1 MSSGVGIPAGTVFAG
16 DYRILR
22 PLAAGGMGAVY
33 VAEQLSTGKQRALK
47 LMHAELAWDARLR
60 ERFVQEARVGA
71 SIDSEHVV
79 EVVGAGV
86 DPSSGTPWLA
96 MELLDGLDL
105 STLMQQRGPL
115 PVVEVRE
122 ILSQLCHAL
131 AAAHRS
137 GIVHRDLKPQNIFVA
152 RSRQQSI
159 AFKVKVLDFG
169 IAKVVA
175 AARGTSQATAVVG
188 TPLWMAPE
196 QTDPNGVV
204 SPASDVWALGL
215 IAFRML
221 TARWYWTQAAGE
233 ASSVMTLMREV
244 LFEPI
249 LPPSVRAVSMGV
261 GHLIPPG
268 FDAWFARCVDRNPL
282 ARFRDAGE
290 AMQALEPVLGRT
302 APTAV
307 NHPGSLPGSLPSP
320 ATPALPPAGLPPYV
334 YGTTGVPAHTPSPQP
349 DFGQV
354 THGGLGAPAPSRR
367 ASSLWVWMVVGIVAV
382 LLAAGG
388 VVLLLAL
395 AAVGIDASST
405 DVAGNPTGDITGTYV
420 IADGTNPGGTGRY
433 YGSAAVQRVS
443 ATYQVRWDLSVGP
456 SQHGIGLVSGNLFGV
471 GYAPGADYAVAL
483 YEIEGGTLR
492 GAYSRANVPGRVGR
506 EVLVGPVGL
515 SGTYRV
521 AQSEDGL
528 AGEVQ
533 IRANGSSFTLVRS
546 PEAGGLQGTGIR
558 KNDRLVVTW
567 ARPPVQ
573 GGVVAYEIGP
583 GLLDGKWAPLQSPTL
598 GTETLRVQ

>member
-1 MSSGVGIPAGTVFAG
+1 
-16 DYRILR
+16 
-22 PLAAGGMGAVY
+22 MGAVY

-79 EVVGAGV
+79 EVVGAGIDV
-86 DPSSGTPWLA
+86 SSGTPWLA

-105 STLMQQRGPL
+105 SSLMQQRGPL
-115 PVVEVRE
+115 PVAEVRE

-137 GIVHRDLKPQNIFVA
+137 GIVHRDLKPQNVFVA

-221 TARWYWTQAAGE
+221 TARWYWTQAVGE

-249 LPPSVRAVSMGV
+249 VPPSFRAGQMGV

-290 AMQALEPVLGRT
+290 AMQALEPVLGRG
-302 APTAV
+302 PTALG
-307 NHPGSLPGSLPSP
+307 HAGSLPLPAP
-320 ATPALPPAGLPPYV
+320 PPAGVPPHV
-334 YGTTGVPAHTPSPQP
+334 YGTTGVPAHTPSPQA
-349 DFGQV
+349 DFAQV
-354 THGGLGAPAPSRR
+354 THGGLGVPAPAKR
-367 ASSLWVWMVVGIVAV
+367 ASSLWVWMVAGIVAV

-433 YGSAAVQRVS
+433 YGSVAVQRVS

-471 GYAPGADYAVAL
+471 GYAPGGDYAVAV

-492 GAYSRANVPGRVGR
+492 GAYARANVPGRVGR
-506 EVLVGPVGL
+506 EVLVGPTGL
-515 SGTYRV
+515 LGTYRV
-521 AQSEDGL
+521 TQSEDGL

-533 IRANGSSFTLVRS
+533 IRANGSAFTLMRT

-567 ARPPVQ
+567 ARSAVQ

>member
-1 MSSGVGIPAGTVFAG
+1 
-16 DYRILR
+16 
-22 PLAAGGMGAVY
+22 MGAVY

-105 STLMQQRGPL
+105 SSLMQQRGPL
-115 PVVEVRE
+115 PVAEVRE
-122 ILSQLCHAL
+122 ILGQLCHAL

-152 RSRQQSI
+152 RSRQQNI

-221 TARWYWTQAAGE
+221 TARWYWTQAVGE

-249 LPPSVRAVSMGV
+249 VPPSVRAAQMGV
-261 GHLIPPG
+261 GHLIPQG

-282 ARFRDAGE
+282 ARFRGAGE
-290 AMQALEPVLGRT
+290 AMQALEPVLGRV
-302 APTAV
+302 ASTAV
-307 NHPGSLPGSLPSP
+307 NPPGSLPGSLPSP
-320 ATPALPPAGLPPYV
+320 VPLMPPPGAPPPV
-334 YGTTGVPAHTPSPQP
+334 YGTTGVSAHTPSPQP
-349 DFGQV
+349 DFAQV
-354 THGGLGAPAPSRR
+354 THGGLGVSAPAKRT
-367 ASSLWVWMVVGIVAV
+367 SSLWVWMMAGVVVV

-388 VVLLLAL
+388 VVVLLAL

-405 DVAGNPTGDITGTYV
+405 DVTGNPTEDITGTYV
-420 IADGTNPGGTGRY
+420 ISDGTNPGGTGRY
-433 YGSAAVQRVS
+433 HGSVAVQRVS
-443 ATYQVRWDLSVGP
+443 AMYQVRWDLSVGP

-471 GYAPGADYAVAL
+471 GYATGGDYAVAV

-492 GAYSRANVPGRVGR
+492 GAYSRANVLGRVGR
-506 EVLVGPVGL
+506 EVLLGPAGL

-546 PEAGGLQGTGIR
+546 PEAGGLEGTGIR

-567 ARPPVQ
+567 ARSPVQ

-583 GLLDGKWAPLQSPTL
+583 GVLDGKWAPLQSQML

>member
-1 MSSGVGIPAGTVFAG
+1 
-16 DYRILR
+16 
-22 PLAAGGMGAVY
+22 MGAVY

-79 EVVGAGV
+79 EVVGAGI
-86 DPSSGTPWLA
+86 DASSGTPWLA

-105 STLMQQRGPL
+105 SSLMQQRGPL
-115 PVVEVRE
+115 PVAEVRE

-137 GIVHRDLKPQNIFVA
+137 GIVHRDLKPQNVFVA

-221 TARWYWTQAAGE
+221 TARWYWTQAGGE

-249 LPPSVRAVSMGV
+249 VPPSFRAGQMGV

-268 FDAWFARCVDRNPL
+268 FDAWFARCVDRNAL

-290 AMQALEPVLGRT
+290 AMQALDPVLGRG
-302 APTAV
+302 PTVLSHA
-307 NHPGSLPGSLPSP
+307 GSLPLP
-320 ATPALPPAGLPPYV
+320 AMPPAGVPPHV
-334 YGTTGVPAHTPSPQP
+334 YGTTGVPAHTPSPQA
-349 DFGQV
+349 DFAQV
-354 THGGLGAPAPSRR
+354 THGGLGVPAPAKR
-367 ASSLWVWMVVGIVAV
+367 ASSLWVWMVAGIVAV

-405 DVAGNPTGDITGTYV
+405 DVAGNPSGDITGTYV

-433 YGSAAVQRVS
+433 YGSVAVQRVS

-471 GYAPGADYAVAL
+471 GYAPGGDYAVAV

-492 GAYSRANVPGRVGR
+492 GAYARANVPGRVGR
-506 EVLVGPVGL
+506 EVLVGPTGL
-515 SGTYRV
+515 LGTYRV

-533 IRANGSSFTLVRS
+533 IRANGSAFTLMRT

-567 ARPPVQ
+567 ARSAVQ

>member
-1 MSSGVGIPAGTVFAG
+1 
-16 DYRILR
+16 
-22 PLAAGGMGAVY
+22 MGAVY

-79 EVVGAGV
+79 EVVGAGI

-96 MELLDGLDL
+96 MELLDGIDL
-105 STLMQQRGPL
+105 SSLMQQRGPL
-115 PVVEVRE
+115 PIAEVRE

-152 RSRQQSI
+152 RSRQQNI

-221 TARWYWTQAAGE
+221 TGRWYWTQAAGE

-249 LPPSVRAVSMGV
+249 VAPSARAAQMGV

-268 FDAWFARCVDRNPL
+268 FDPWFARCVDRNPL

-290 AMQALEPVLGRT
+290 AMQGIAPVLGAAPSAMHVGSGPLPYPVA
-302 APTAV
+302 APT
-307 NHPGSLPGSLPSP
+307 P
-320 ATPALPPAGLPPYV
+320 PPAGAPPHV
-334 YGTTGVPAHTPSPQP
+334 FGTTGVPANTPSPQP
-349 DFGQV
+349 DFAQV
-354 THGGLGAPAPSRR
+354 TYGGPGVPAPAKR
-367 ASSLWVWMVVGIVAV
+367 SSLWMWMVAGIVAV

-395 AAVGIDASST
+395 AAVGLDASST

-433 YGSAAVQRVS
+433 YGSVAVQRVS

-471 GYAPGADYAVAL
+471 GYAPGGDYAVAV

-492 GAYSRANVPGRVGR
+492 GAYARSDVPGRVGR
-506 EVLVGPVGL
+506 EVLVGPAGL
-515 SGTYRV
+515 LGTYRV
-521 AQSEDGL
+521 TQSEDGL
-528 AGEVQ
+528 AGEVL
-533 IRANGSSFTLVRS
+533 IRANGSAFTLART
-546 PEAGGLQGTGIR
+546 PGAGGLQGTGIR
-558 KNDRLVVTW
+558 KNDRLVVMWT
-567 ARPPVQ
+567 RMQVQ

-583 GLLDGKWAPLQSPTL
+583 GMLDGKWAPLLSPTL